1 MVHILEGMQTT
12 GSWRMH
18 VVIDE
23 IESKSTTRCRDKS
36 KGMYVCM
43 YVCMYICTYVCIIAI
58 ILLWS
63 CIQVDVHVSKTY
75 VGSRKKT
82 SLNTHKLF

>member
-36 KGMYVCM
+36 KGMYA
-43 YVCMYICTYVCIIAI
+43 YMYIRMYNSNYIIIELHSSGCPCFKDVCRK
-58 ILLWS
+58 
-63 CIQVDVHVSKTY
+63 Q
-75 VGSRKKT
+75 KKT
-82 SLNTHKLF
+82 SVNTHKLF